1 MTHRMTQSF
10 CHSFTAHQNSY
21 TAGILGQVQTKL
33 KKRNP
38 NSEPRFSLPSLAH
51 IDIVDRGYF
60 YHVQSELTAF
70 VDVRTTTDGLGFG
83 GGGLVHTSF
92 IVPLKNTKSKAAPG
106 SVWMRVMLRKKKS
119 RKNCLCTT
127 TTIKR
132 NKLECSSRGAEISAS
147 PSCVSPAVLDPRE
160 MACF

>member
-1 MTHRMTQSF
+1 LSF
-10 CHSFTAHQNSY
+10 IYSPSELLHSRHSGPGPNK
-21 TAGILGQVQTKL
+21 I

-51 IDIVDRGYF
+51 IEIVDRGYF

-127 TTIKR
+127 STKR
-132 NKLECSSRGAEISAS
+132 NKLECSSRGAEISAFWILVRWPAFS
-147 PSCVSPAVLDPRE
+147 DVSGVAG
-160 MACF
+160 

>member
-1 MTHRMTQSF
+1 MSF
-10 CHSFTAHQNSY
+10 IYSPSELLHSRHSGPGRVWKKQ
-21 TAGILGQVQTKL
+21 QKTKT
-33 KKRNP
+33 RNP

-51 IDIVDRGYF
+51 IEIVDVYGYF
-60 YHVQSELTAF
+60 HHVQSELTAF

-83 GGGLVHTSF
+83 DGGLVHTSF

-106 SVWMRVMLRKKKS
+106 SVWMGIMLRKRKS

-127 TTIKR
+127 TTKR